1 MTLIG
6 IEIKRPSFWSLTQA
20 AGVSVGVWLLLTLS
34 PLGAKNAV
42 DAGANLVTVV
52 FGFVSNV
59 IGIDVTRGGHHLALN
74 IAGCVVVLV
83 MYYALAALVLT
94 FR

>member
-6 IEIKRPSFWSLTQA
+6 IEIKRPSIWSLTQA
-20 AGVSVGVWLLLTLS
+20 VGVGVGVWLLLTLS

-42 DAGANLVTVV
+42 DAGANLATVV

-59 IGIDVTRGGHHLALN
+59 IGVDVTRGARHLALN
-74 IAGCVVVLV
+74 IVGCVVVLV
-83 MYYALAALVLT
+83 MCYAVAALVLT

>member
-20 AGVSVGVWLLLTLS
+20 VGVSVGVWLLLTLS
-34 PLGAKNAV
+34 QLGAKNAV

-59 IGIDVTRGGHHLALN
+59 IGIDVTRGGRHLALN
-74 IAGCVVVLV
+74 VVSCIVVLV